1 MIRNSKLMA
10 DTISARLKKF
20 NRWMNMLMA
29 IVLVSVPTLSADEIR
44 VVFPK
49 QMQRQGYVRTFYMGN
64 IEYLNGKELADL
76 LSLNTY
82 SNDEVN
88 KLVLYFQEGEVKV
101 TAFSSFV
108 IINEDAYQMTFPTYF
123 DGQDYYVPARS
134 FFQILSQTVLPG
146 ARYNEAGR
154 TFTGPT
160 TYALYNIHSAEV
172 ESKQNGTLIRIKT
185 SQRFD
190 TRNIVRYITDN
201 GWLVVQVPAG
211 HVDTLAIR
219 RSKLGGIIRKAW
231 GRQLERSAELRFKLT
246 DKVSLPEVTQVD
258 GGRELHIAIRNPVRQ
273 QGDRAKEMR
282 EQWYLD
288 TIVIDP
294 GHGGIDA
301 GTTGRDGLLEKTVT
315 LDVALRLGRLIK
327 RNTNMSVVY
336 TRDEDIFVPLWQRTK
351 IANEAGGKLFISIHV
366 NGVENRAAQGFETY
380 LLAAANTE
388 EAIEVARQENSVIA
402 LEETNHAYQEFSDE
416 ALILSTMAHS
426 TWMKESEVL
435 ASTIQDEME
444 SRLNAPNR
452 GVKQAGFFVL
462 IGATMPTALVELG
475 FISNS
480 QEEKKLGQNEYR
492 QVLAEGLYE
501 AIVTFKEKYEGAM
514 LAEQKR

>member
-1 MIRNSKLMA
+1 M
-10 DTISARLKKF
+10 TITKRIQRLYATPF
-20 NRWMNMLMA
+20 SLLV
-29 IVLVSVPTLSADEIR
+29 IVLVLVSTISADEIR
-44 VVFPK
+44 IVFPR
-49 QMQRQGYVRTFYMGN
+49 QMQRQGFVRTFYMGKV
-64 IEYLNGKELADL
+64 EYLNSKELADL

-82 SNDEVN
+82 ANDDVN

-108 IINEDAYQMTFPTYF
+108 IVNGDAYQMTFPTYF
-123 DGQDYYVPARS
+123 DGQEYFVPARS
-134 FFQILSQTVLPG
+134 FFQILSLTVLPG

-160 TYALYNIHSAEV
+160 TYALYNIHTAEV
-172 ESKQNGTLIRIKT
+172 ESKQNGTLIRIQT

-201 GWLVVQVPAG
+201 GWLVIQVPDG

-219 RSKLGGIIRKAW
+219 RSKLGGIIRRSW

-258 GGRELHIAIRNPVRQ
+258 GGRELQIAIRNPVRQ
-273 QGDRAKEMR
+273 TGDRAKEMR

-301 GTTGRDGLLEKTVT
+301 GTSGRDGLHEKTVT

-327 RNTNMSVVY
+327 RNTNMRVVY

-366 NGVENRAAQGFETY
+366 NGVENRVAQGFETW

-388 EAIEVARQENSVIA
+388 EAITVARQENGVIA
-402 LEETNHAYQEFSDE
+402 LEESKHAYQEFSDE
-416 ALILSTMAHS
+416 ALILSTMAQS
-426 TWMKESEVL
+426 AWMKESEAL
-435 ASTIQDEME
+435 AAIVQDEME

-452 GVKQAGFFVL
+452 GVKQAGFLVL
-462 IGATMPTALVELG
+462 IGATMPNALVELG
-475 FISNS
+475 FISNP

-492 QVLAEGLYE
+492 QRLAEGLHE

-514 LAEQKR
+514 LAEQGR

>member
-1 MIRNSKLMA
+1 MIIRLCSKVLH
-10 DTISARLKKF
+10 ARLLSLPAV
-20 NRWMNMLMA
+20 LM
-29 IVLVSVPTLSADEIR
+29 LVSSISADEIR
-44 VVFPK
+44 VVFPR
-49 QMQRQGYVRTFYMGN
+49 QMQRQGHLSTFYMGEV
-64 IEYLNGKELADL
+64 EYLNSQELADL

-82 SNDEVN
+82 VNDEVN
-88 KLVLYFQEGEVKV
+88 KLVMYFQEGEVKV

-108 IINEDAYQMTFPTYF
+108 MVNGDAFQMTFPTYF
-123 DGQDYYVPARS
+123 DGQEYFVPARP
-134 FFQILSQTVLPG
+134 FFRILSTTVLPG

-160 TYALYNIHSAEV
+160 TYALFNIHSAEV

-201 GWLVVQVPAG
+201 GWLVIQVPEG
-211 HVDTLAIR
+211 HVDTLAFR
-219 RSKLGGIIRKAW
+219 RSQLGGIIRKVW

-246 DKVSLPEVTQVD
+246 DKVNLPEVTQVA
-258 GGRELHIAIRNPVRQ
+258 GGQELQIAIRNPIRQ
-273 QGDRAKEMR
+273 KGDRAQEMR

-301 GTTGRDGLLEKTVT
+301 GTSSRDGLKEKTVV
-315 LDVALRLGRLIK
+315 LDVALRLGRLIR
-327 RNTNMSVVY
+327 RNTNMRIVY

-366 NGVENRAAQGFETY
+366 NGVENRAAQGFETW

-388 EAIEVARQENSVIA
+388 EAIAVARQENGVIA
-402 LEETNHAYQEFSDE
+402 LEESNHAYQEFSDE

-426 TWMKESEVL
+426 TWMKESEAL
-435 ASTIQDEME
+435 ASIIQKEME
-444 SRLNAPNR
+444 TRINAPNR
-452 GVKQAGFFVL
+452 GVKQAGFLVL
-462 IGATMPTALVELG
+462 IGATMPNALVELG

-480 QEEKKLGQNEYR
+480 QEAKKLGQNEYR
-492 QVLAEGLYE
+492 QRIAEGLYE

-514 LAEQKR
+514 LAEQGR